1 MEIRLLSLLEGA
13 RRAAGTVV
21 IIDVYRAFT
30 TAAVALQ
37 RGAARVLL
45 VNTPESAF
53 KLRREGRG
61 DLCLGEVSGIKVPGF
76 DFGNSP
82 LELSR
87 ADVRGKT
94 LIQSTSAG
102 TKGVVA
108 AGRAEAL
115 FAAALINAEA
125 TIRVVLTRNP
135 SLVSLVAMG
144 TNGAHRSDEDEQC
157 ALYMRN
163 RLRDRRPDPAAVRS
177 LVLSAHDSAK
187 FDDPKRP
194 HFDPRD
200 RDMALQIDS
209 IPFAVRVRVE
219 GDLLVATPETIP

>member
-37 RGAARVLL
+37 RGAARILL

-61 DLCLGEVSGIKVPGF
+61 DLCLGEVSGIKVPGY

-82 LELSR
+82 LELSQ
-87 ADVRGKT
+87 ANVHGKT

-108 AGRAEAL
+108 AGRAEVL
-115 FAAALINAEA
+115 FAAALVNAEA
-125 TIRVVLTRNP
+125 TVHAVLARRP

-144 TNGAHRSDEDEQC
+144 TNGTQRSDEDEQC

-163 RLRDRRPDPAAVRS
+163 RLRNRRPDPAAVRS

-187 FDDPKRP
+187 FDDPERP
-194 HFDPRD
+194 HFHPRD
-200 RDMALQIDS
+200 RDMALKIDS

>member
-37 RGAARVLL
+37 RGAARILL
-45 VNTPESAF
+45 VDTTASAF
-53 KLRREGRG
+53 RLRREGRG
-61 DLCLGEVSGIKVPGF
+61 DLCMGEVSGIKVPGF

-94 LIQSTSAG
+94 LIQSTSSG

-163 RLRDRRPDPAAVRS
+163 RLRNRRPDPAAVRS

-200 RDMALQIDS
+200 RDIALQIDS

-219 GDLLVATPETIP
+219 GDLLVASPETLP

>member
-1 MEIRLLSLLEGA
+1 MQIRLLSLLKGA
-13 RRAAGTVV
+13 RRAAGTAV

-37 RGAARVLL
+37 RGAARILL
-45 VNTPESAF
+45 VDTPEAAV

-61 DLCLGEVSGIKVPGF
+61 D
-76 DFGNSP
+76 FGNSP
-82 LELSR
+82 FEVSR
-87 ADVRGKT
+87 ADVHGKT

-108 AGRAEAL
+108 AGSAEVL
-115 FAAALINAEA
+115 FAAALVNADA
-125 TIRVVLTRNP
+125 TVRAVLASNP
-135 SLVSLVAMG
+135 SLVTIVAMG
-144 TNGAHRSDEDEQC
+144 SNGTQRSDEDEQC

-187 FDDPKRP
+187 FDDPERP

-219 GDLLVATPETIP
+219 GDLLVATREALP

>member
-13 RRAAGTVV
+13 RQATGTVV

-37 RGAARVLL
+37 RGAARILL
-45 VNTPESAF
+45 VDTPESAF

-61 DLCLGEVSGIKVPGF
+61 DLCLGEVFGIKVPGF

-82 LELSR
+82 HELSQ
-87 ADVRGKT
+87 ADVHGKT

-108 AGRAEAL
+108 AGGAEAL

-125 TIRVVLTRNP
+125 TVRAVLSRNP
-135 SLVSLVAMG
+135 ALVSLVAMG
-144 TNGAHRSDEDEQC
+144 TNGVQRSDEDEQC

-163 RLRDRRPDPAAVRS
+163 RLRDRRPDPVAVRS
-177 LVLSAHDSAK
+177 LVVAAHDSAK
-187 FDDPKRP
+187 FDDPRRP

-200 RDMALQIDS
+200 RDMALQMGS

-219 GDLLVATPETIP
+219 DDLLVATPETIP

>member
-37 RGAARVLL
+37 HGAASILL
-45 VNTPESAF
+45 VDTPEAAF
-53 KLRREGRG
+53 KLRREDRG
-61 DLCLGEVSGIKVPGF
+61 DLCMGEVSGIKVPGF

-82 LELSR
+82 FELSQ
-87 ADVRGKT
+87 AGVHGQT

-102 TKGVVA
+102 TRGVVA

-115 FAAALINAEA
+115 FAAALVNAEA
-125 TIRVVLTRNP
+125 TVHAVLARRP
-135 SLVSLVAMG
+135 PLVSLVAMG
-144 TNGAHRSDEDEQC
+144 TNGTVRSDEDEQC
-157 ALYMRN
+157 ALYLRN
-163 RLRDRRPDPAAVRS
+163 RLRGRRPDPAAVRS

-187 FDDPKRP
+187 FDDPQRP

-200 RDMALQIDS
+200 RDMALQIDI
-209 IPFAVRVRVE
+209 IPFAIRVRAE

>member
-37 RGAARVLL
+37 RGAARLLL
-45 VNTPESAF
+45 VDTPEAAF
-53 KLRREGRG
+53 KLRCEDRG

-82 LELSR
+82 LELSQ
-87 ADVRGKT
+87 AGVYGKT

-108 AGRAEAL
+108 AVRAETL
-115 FAAALINAEA
+115 FAAALVNAEA
-125 TIRVVLTRNP
+125 TVRAVLASRP

-144 TNGAHRSDEDEQC
+144 TNGMQRSDEDEQC

-177 LVLSAHDSAK
+177 SVLSAHGSAK
-187 FDDPKRP
+187 FDDPERP

>member
-1 MEIRLLSLLEGA
+1 MQIRLLSLLKGA
-13 RRAAGTVV
+13 RRAAGTAV

-37 RGAARVLL
+37 RGAARILL
-45 VNTPESAF
+45 VDTPEAAV

-82 LELSR
+82 FEVSR
-87 ADVRGKT
+87 ADVHGKT

-102 TKGVVA
+102 TNGVVA
-108 AGRAEAL
+108 AGSAEVL
-115 FAAALINAEA
+115 FAAALVNADA
-125 TIRVVLTRNP
+125 TVRAVLASNP
-135 SLVSLVAMG
+135 SLVTIVAMG
-144 TNGAHRSDEDEQC
+144 SNGTQRSDEDEQC

-187 FDDPKRP
+187 FDDPERP

-219 GDLLVATPETIP
+219 GDLLVATREALP

>member
-37 RGAARVLL
+37 RGAARILL
-45 VNTPESAF
+45 VNTPESAL

-61 DLCLGEVSGIKVPGF
+61 DLCLGEVSGIKVPGY

-82 LELSR
+82 LELSQ
-87 ADVRGKT
+87 ANVHGKT

-125 TIRVVLTRNP
+125 TVRAVLARNP

-144 TNGAHRSDEDEQC
+144 TNGTQRSDEDEQC

-163 RLRDRRPDPAAVRS
+163 RLRNRRPDPAAVRS

-187 FDDPKRP
+187 FDDPERP
-194 HFDPRD
+194 HFHPRD
-200 RDMALQIDS
+200 RDMALKIDS

>member
-37 RGAARVLL
+37 RGAARILL
-45 VNTPESAF
+45 VDTPESAF

-87 ADVRGKT
+87 ADVHGKT

-125 TIRVVLTRNP
+125 TVRAVLTRNP

-144 TNGAHRSDEDEQC
+144 TNGAQRSDEDEQC

-219 GDLLVATPETIP
+219 GDLLVATPETLP

>member
-13 RRAAGTVV
+13 RRADGTVV

-37 RGAARVLL
+37 RGAARLLL
-45 VNTPESAF
+45 VDSPEAAF
-53 KLRREGRG
+53 KLHREGRG
-61 DLCLGEVSGIKVPGF
+61 ELCLGEVSGIKVPGF

-82 LELSR
+82 FELSQ
-87 ADVRGKT
+87 AGVHGKT

-108 AGRAEAL
+108 AGRAEVL
-115 FAAALINAEA
+115 FAAALVNAEA
-125 TIRVVLTRNP
+125 TVRAVLARRS

-144 TNGAHRSDEDEQC
+144 TNGTERSDEDEQC

-163 RLRDRRPDPAAVRS
+163 RLRNRRPDPAAVRS

-187 FDDPKRP
+187 FDDPERP
-194 HFDPRD
+194 YFDPRD
-200 RDMALQIDS
+200 RDMALEIDS

-219 GDLLVATPETIP
+219 GDLLVATPETIR

>member
-37 RGAARVLL
+37 RGAARILL

-163 RLRDRRPDPAAVRS
+163 RLRNRRPDPAAVRS

-200 RDMALQIDS
+200 RDIALQIDS

-219 GDLLVATPETIP
+219 GDLLVASPETLP

>member
-37 RGAARVLL
+37 RGAARILL

-87 ADVRGKT
+87 ADVHGKT
-94 LIQSTSAG
+94 LIHSTSAG

-125 TIRVVLTRNP
+125 TVRAVMTRNP

-194 HFDPRD
+194 YFDPRD

-219 GDLLVATPETIP
+219 GDLLVASPETLP

>member
-30 TAAVALQ
+30 TAAVALR
-37 RGAARVLL
+37 RGAARILL
-45 VNTPESAF
+45 ANTPESAF

-125 TIRVVLTRNP
+125 TIRAVLTRNP

-163 RLRDRRPDPAAVRS
+163 RLRNRRPDPAAVRS

-200 RDMALQIDS
+200 RDIALQIDS
-209 IPFAVRVRVE
+209 IPFAVRVRIE
-219 GDLLVATPETIP
+219 GDLLVASPETLP

>member
-37 RGAARVLL
+37 RGAARILL
-45 VNTPESAF
+45 VNTPEAAF

-61 DLCLGEVSGIKVPGF
+61 DFCLGEVSGIKVPGF

-82 LELSR
+82 RELSQ
-87 ADVRGKT
+87 ANVHGKT

-115 FAAALINAEA
+115 FAAALVNAEA
-125 TIRVVLTRNP
+125 TVRAVLTRNP

-144 TNGAHRSDEDEQC
+144 TNGTQRSDEDEQC

-163 RLRDRRPDPAAVRS
+163 RLRDRRPDPTAVGS

-187 FDDPKRP
+187 FDDPEQP

-219 GDLLVATPETIP
+219 GDLLVATPETIQ

>member
-163 RLRDRRPDPAAVRS
+163 RLRNRRPDPAAVRS

-200 RDMALQIDS
+200 RDIALQIDS

-219 GDLLVATPETIP
+219 GDLLVATSETIP

>member
-37 RGAARVLL
+37 RGAARLLL
-45 VNTPESAF
+45 VDSPEAAF

-61 DLCLGEVSGIKVPGF
+61 ELCLGEVSGIKVPGF

-82 LELSR
+82 FELSR
-87 ADVRGKT
+87 AGVHGKT

-115 FAAALINAEA
+115 FAAALVNAEA
-125 TIRVVLTRNP
+125 TVRAVLAVRP

-144 TNGAHRSDEDEQC
+144 TNGTERSDEDEQC
-157 ALYMRN
+157 ALYVRSL
-163 RLRDRRPDPAAVRS
+163 LRGRRPDPAAVRS

-187 FDDPKRP
+187 FDDPERP
-194 HFDPRD
+194 YFDPRD
-200 RDMALQIDS
+200 RDVALEIDS

-219 GDLLVATPETIP
+219 GDLLVATPETIR

>member
-13 RRAAGTVV
+13 RQAAGTVV

-37 RGAARVLL
+37 RGAARILL
-45 VNTPESAF
+45 VDTPEAAF

-61 DLCLGEVSGIKVPGF
+61 DLCLGEASGIKVPGF

-82 LELSR
+82 LELSQ
-87 ADVRGKT
+87 AGVHGQT

-108 AGRAEAL
+108 AGRVEAL
-115 FAAALINAEA
+115 FAAALVNAEA
-125 TIRVVLTRNP
+125 TVHAVLARRP

-144 TNGAHRSDEDEQC
+144 TNGTVRSDEDEQC

-163 RLRDRRPDPAAVRS
+163 RLRGRRPDPAAVRS
-177 LVLSAHDSAK
+177 LVLSAHESAK
-187 FDDPKRP
+187 FDDPERP

-209 IPFAVRVRVE
+209 IPFAIRVRVE

>member
-163 RLRDRRPDPAAVRS
+163 RLRNRRPDPAAVRS

-200 RDMALQIDS
+200 RDIALQIDS

-219 GDLLVATPETIP
+219 GDLLVASPETLP

>member
-1 MEIRLLSLLEGA
+1 MEIRLLSLLEGVRQA
-13 RRAAGTVV
+13 TGTVV

-37 RGAARVLL
+37 RGAARLLL
-45 VNTPESAF
+45 VDTPEAAF

-61 DLCLGEVSGIKVPGF
+61 DLCLGEVAGTKVPGF

-87 ADVRGKT
+87 AEVYGKT

-115 FAAALINAEA
+115 FAAALVNAEA
-125 TIRVVLTRNP
+125 TVRAVLARRP

-144 TNGAHRSDEDEQC
+144 TNGTKRSDEDEQC
-157 ALYMRN
+157 ALYLRN
-163 RLRDRRPDPAAVRS
+163 RLCDRRPDPAAVRS
-177 LVLSAHDSAK
+177 LVLSAYDSAK
-187 FDDPKRP
+187 FDDPERP
-194 HFDPRD
+194 YFDPRD

-209 IPFAVRVRVE
+209 IPFAVRVRVD
-219 GDLLVATPETIP
+219 GDLLVATPETIR

>member
-37 RGAARVLL
+37 HGAASILL
-45 VNTPESAF
+45 VDTPEAAF
-53 KLRREGRG
+53 KLRREDRG
-61 DLCLGEVSGIKVPGF
+61 DLCMGEVSGIKVPGF

-82 LELSR
+82 LELSQ
-87 ADVRGKT
+87 AGVHGQT

-115 FAAALINAEA
+115 FAAALVNAEA
-125 TIRVVLTRNP
+125 TVRAVLARRP

-144 TNGAHRSDEDEQC
+144 TNGTVRSDEDEQC
-157 ALYMRN
+157 ALYLRN
-163 RLRDRRPDPAAVRS
+163 RLRGRRPDPAAVRS
-177 LVLSAHDSAK
+177 LVLSAHESAK
-187 FDDPKRP
+187 FDNPERP

-209 IPFAVRVRVE
+209 IPFAIRVRAE

>member
-1 MEIRLLSLLEGA
+1 MEIRLFSLLKGA
-13 RRAAGTVV
+13 HRAAGTVV

-37 RGAARVLL
+37 RGAARILL

-61 DLCLGEVSGIKVPGF
+61 DLCFGEVSGIKVPGF

-82 LELSR
+82 LELSQ
-87 ADVRGKT
+87 ANVHGKT

-108 AGRAEAL
+108 AGSAEAL

-125 TIRVVLTRNP
+125 TVRVVLARNP

-144 TNGAHRSDEDEQC
+144 TNGAQRSDEDEQC

-177 LVLSAHDSAK
+177 LVLSAHDSVK

-209 IPFAVRVRVE
+209 IPFAIRVRVE

>member
-37 RGAARVLL
+37 RGAARLLL
-45 VNTPESAF
+45 VDTPEAAF
-53 KLRREGRG
+53 KLRCEGRG

-82 LELSR
+82 LELSQ
-87 ADVRGKT
+87 AGVYGKT

-108 AGRAEAL
+108 AVRAETL
-115 FAAALINAEA
+115 FAAALVNAEA
-125 TIRVVLTRNP
+125 TVRAVLASRP

-144 TNGAHRSDEDEQC
+144 TNGMQRSDEDEQC

-163 RLRDRRPDPAAVRS
+163 RLRDRRPDP
-177 LVLSAHDSAK
+177 SA
-187 FDDPKRP
+187 FRP
-194 HFDPRD
+194 
-200 RDMALQIDS
+200 A
-209 IPFAVRVRVE
+209 
-219 GDLLVATPETIP
+219 